1 MGNRDTMTVF
11 INYRLLDA
19 KGQFLGVTGV
29 GVTLKTLQKLLQG
42 IEKRFERRVYFA
54 DTHGKI
60 VLANSEDLELG
71 GSLQAIPNLRDVAAQ
86 LLNKNAVTTSAS
98 YKNGSSMVLV
108 HSRFI
113 PELKWFLVVEQDEA
127 TIIEPLT
134 RLPLIGLILADLT
147 FLVMLWVAI
156 SSRFGSRKPAQ

>member
-54 DTHGKI
+54 EMTNVKI
-60 VLANSEDLELG
+60 AQQVSVVLRSCRH
-71 GSLQAIPNLRDVAAQ
+71 P
-86 LLNKNAVTTSAS
+86 
-98 YKNGSSMVLV
+98 
-108 HSRFI
+108 
-113 PELKWFLVVEQDEA
+113 
-127 TIIEPLT
+127 
-134 RLPLIGLILADLT
+134 
-147 FLVMLWVAI
+147 
-156 SSRFGSRKPAQ
+156 